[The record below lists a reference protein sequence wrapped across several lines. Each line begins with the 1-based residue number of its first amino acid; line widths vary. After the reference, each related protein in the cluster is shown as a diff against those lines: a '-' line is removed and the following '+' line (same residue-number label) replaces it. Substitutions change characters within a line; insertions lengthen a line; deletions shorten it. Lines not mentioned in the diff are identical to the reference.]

1 MPYPVATRH
10 TRQPRAAAGDDGHAW
25 DEQER
30 RESPH
35 CGQDGRPAA
44 ETWRAT
50 PLDDL
55 DLVRL
60 LVDGVHIGT
69 TVSSSRWGSPRG
81 LHSALE

>member
-1 MPYPVATRH
+1 MSRRIVAKT
-10 TRQPRAAAGDDGHAW
+10 AAP
-25 DEQER
+25 QL
-30 RESPH
+30 
-35 CGQDGRPAA
+35 